1 MGGLRFDV
9 EISTGSIVAAV
20 SGEGCCPS
28 ICVRVWWER
37 IVDLGGVELGIFRG
51 WVEILGFSA

>member
-20 SGEGCCPS
+20 SGSYKIQVVG
-28 ICVRVWWER
+28 
-37 IVDLGGVELGIFRG
+37 
-51 WVEILGFSA
+51 EILAKCRAKRVL